1 MKKTLP
7 LFMLLLTA
15 LSLLA
20 GCETTSVLPVR
31 GGSSSSF
38 QMEGDERR
46 LWNRS
51 EEEQKK
57 LERSDLLYRNEE
69 LVSYVNE
76 VARRLHPA
84 EVHQQIAFRI
94 VVLKNPLLNAFAYPN
109 GVIYVHSGMIARM
122 ENEAELATL
131 LAHEMT
137 HVTHRH
143 ALQQMRDLKNK
154 AAFMATFNVLTLAAG
169 GVGSL
174 ASLLGQVG
182 TLAAVQGYSRELET
196 EADTEGFGLVVAAQY
211 DPAET
216 GKLFLRLKEDVE
228 ERKIDEPF
236 FFGSHPRLQ
245 ERIENYEKLQT
256 LHPGKGGMKNEA
268 IFSRKT
274 STLWLI
280 DADQNISAGNYNI
293 AQREAER
300 YLSQK
305 PDDAHAH
312 FLLGEVCRQRNEQGD
327 LDKAMDFYRKS
338 IGQDPSYANS
348 HKALGLLHLKKGE
361 RPQAKEHLQQ
371 YLILAPQAQDRA
383 YVLEYLKQCE

>member
-1 MKKTLP
+1 MKIARS
-7 LFMLLLTA
+7 LFLLIA
-15 LSLLA
+15 LFLLV
-20 GCETTSVLPVR
+20 GCETTSVMPIR
-31 GGSSSSF
+31 GGSSSFF
-38 QMEGDERR
+38 QIESDERR

-57 LERSDLLYRNEE
+57 LERSDLLYRDEE
-69 LVSYVNE
+69 LVLYVNDI
-76 VARRLHPA
+76 AKRLYPA
-84 EVHQQIAFRI
+84 DVHQQVAFR
-94 VVLKNPLLNAFAYPN
+94 VVILKNPLLNAFSYPN
-109 GVIYVHSGMIARM
+109 GVVYVHSGMIARM

-154 AAFMATFNVLTLAAG
+154 AAFMATFNVITSAAG
-169 GVGSL
+169 AWGSI

-182 TLAAVQGYSRELET
+182 ALAAVQGYSRELET

-256 LHPGKGGMKNEA
+256 LHPGKGGMKNEE
-268 IFSRKT
+268 IFSQKT
-274 STLWLI
+274 FALLLI
-280 DADQNISAGNYNI
+280 DADQNISAGNYKI
-293 AQREAER
+293 AQREAEK
-300 YLSQK
+300 YLSRN
-305 PDDAHAH
+305 PDDAHVH

-327 LDKAMDFYRKS
+327 VDRAMDFYRKS
-338 IGQDPSYANS
+338 VGKDPAYATSY
-348 HKALGLLHLKKGE
+348 KALGLLHLKKGE
-361 RPQAKEHLQQ
+361 KPQAKEHLQR
-371 YLILAPQAQDRA
+371 YLILSPQAQDRA
-383 YVLEYLKQCE
+383 YILEYLKQCE

>member
-1 MKKTLP
+1 MKKALY
-7 LFMLLLTA
+7 LFILIA

-20 GCETTSVLPVR
+20 GCETTSVLPIR

-38 QMEGDERR
+38 QMESDERR

-51 EEEQKK
+51 EEEEKK
-57 LERSDLLYRNEE
+57 LERSDLLCRDEE

-76 VARRLHPA
+76 VAKKLYPA
-84 EVHQQIAFRI
+84 EVHQQVSFRI
-94 VVLKNPLLNAFAYPN
+94 AIIKNPLLNAFAYPN
-109 GVIYVHSGMIARM
+109 GTIYVHSGMITRM

-154 AAFMATFNVLTLAAG
+154 AAFMATFNVLTLPAG
-169 GVGSL
+169 VWGSI

-228 ERKIDEPF
+228 EQKIEEPF

-256 LHPGKGGMKNEA
+256 LHPGKGGMKKEEV
-268 IFSRKT
+268 FSQKICA
-274 STLWLI
+274 LFLI
-280 DADQNISAGNYNI
+280 DADQNISAGNYKI
-293 AQREAER
+293 AQREVER
-300 YLSQK
+300 FLSQK

-312 FLLGEVCRQRNEQGD
+312 FLLGEVYRQRNEQGD
-327 LDKAMDFYRKS
+327 QDRAMASYQES
-338 IGQDPSYANS
+338 IGKNPSYANS
-348 HKALGLLHLKKGE
+348 YKALGLLHLKKGE
-361 RPQAKEHLQQ
+361 KPQAKEHLQR
-371 YLILAPQAQDRA
+371 YLILSPQAQDRA
-383 YVLEYLKQCE
+383 YILEYLKQCE